1 MLKGFKR
8 FSLVLLLL
16 LTAVAVLV
24 FVLENRQQSHVVFLG
39 WLSPE
44 LPVSVLMS
52 LAFILGVLLSL
63 LLNLWLLGRQR
74 LRMARQQRDLLRLR
88 KERQQASESA

>member
-1 MLKGFKR
+1 MLTGLKR
-8 FSLVLLLL
+8 FSLILLLL

-52 LAFILGVLLSL
+52 LAFILGVMLSL
-63 LLNLWLLGRQR
+63 LPALWLLGR
-74 LRMARQQRDLLRLR
+74 LRMRIARLQRDLLQLR
-88 KERQQASESA
+88 QHASKSAQ

>member
-1 MLKGFKR
+1 MLTGFKR
-8 FSLVLLLL
+8 FSLILLLL

-52 LAFILGVLLSL
+52 LAFILGVILSL
-63 LLNLWLLGRQR
+63 LPSLWLLGRLR
-74 LRMARQQRDLLRLR
+74 LRVARQQRDMLLLR
-88 KERQQASESA
+88 KEQQASEAAQ